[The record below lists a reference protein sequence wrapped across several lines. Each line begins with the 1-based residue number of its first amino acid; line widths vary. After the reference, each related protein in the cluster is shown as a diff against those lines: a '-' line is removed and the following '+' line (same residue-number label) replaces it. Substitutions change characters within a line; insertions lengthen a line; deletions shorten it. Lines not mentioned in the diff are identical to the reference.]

1 MQEVQPKENPLGL
14 KVYINGVPD
23 LKTIPKEKAES
34 ILAALELEISEY
46 YEKRSAL
53 LADLRNAEGESP
65 NVLLNCLEK

>member
-1 MQEVQPKENPLGL
+1 MQQIEPKENPLGL
-14 KVYINGVPD
+14 KVFINGIPD
-23 LKTIPKEKAES
+23 LNAIPKEKAES

>member
-23 LKTIPKEKAES
+23 LKTIPKEKVES
-34 ILAALELEISEY
+34 ILAALELEIAEY
-46 YEKRSAL
+46 YERRSVS

>member
-1 MQEVQPKENPLGL
+1 MQEVQLKENPLGL
-14 KVYINGVPD
+14 KAYINGIPD
-23 LKTIPKEKAES
+23 LTVIPKEKAES
-34 ILAALELEISEY
+34 IFAALELEISEY

>member
-14 KVYINGVPD
+14 KVFINGIPD
-23 LKTIPKEKAES
+23 LNVIPKEKAES
-34 ILAALELEISEY
+34 IFAALELEISEH
-46 YEKRSAL
+46 YEKRSAS